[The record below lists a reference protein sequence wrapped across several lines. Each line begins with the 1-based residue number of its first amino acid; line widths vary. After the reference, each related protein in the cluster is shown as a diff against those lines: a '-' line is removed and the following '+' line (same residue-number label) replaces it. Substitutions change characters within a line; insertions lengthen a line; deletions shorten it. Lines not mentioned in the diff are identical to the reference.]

1 MGSAKPP
8 GYLTARGGGAG
19 PPWRV
24 VLCVGGKPCWF
35 GARTEPTLKYGT
47 RNEVVEWMWRKR
59 DELKKAHQREA
70 VGLLGRVRFTELLR
84 RYRAEEL
91 PNMALTSRC
100 SYECT
105 LRPAE
110 LYFVTKLG
118 DPMLDQIHTAH
129 VAQYL
134 SWRRSH
140 GPDGLPNTK
149 PLTATSREKDRA
161 VLHSVFAFADML
173 ELREGNPVHR
183 VPKIKSDAKEPAL
196 LTSDQY
202 EALVK
207 ACEECAAPA
216 VNLYIRVLGETGA
229 RDESEALWLRWEDI
243 DFERGFVTIVSGRDG
258 HRTKSG
264 KTRFVPMTAVLK
276 TALKDHFATNR
287 FTSDSPWIFHH
298 TVTRGGY
305 KRGERVGSFRRAV
318 VSAVTRA
325 NIALK
330 RIKQDQIPDRF
341 VMHDLRHRRVTTWL
355 AEGQTPVD
363 VQYWMGHSSITT
375 TMGYYHH
382 VPKGLRPV
390 GEQSQAP
397 AVEKARGYSHQKS
410 GQGALT

>member
-1 MGSAKPP
+1 VGSAKLP
-8 GYLTARGGGAG
+8 GYLKARSGRIG

-24 VLCVGGKPCWF
+24 ALCVGGKVCWF
-35 GARTEPTLKYGT
+35 GARTEPTLKHGDK
-47 RNEVVEWMWRKR
+47 NEVIEWMWRKHA
-59 DELKKAHQREA
+59 ELKKAHQREA
-70 VGLLGRVRFTELLR
+70 VGLPGRVRFTELLR

-91 PNMALTSRC
+91 PDMALTSRR

-110 LYFVTKLG
+110 HYFVTKLG
-118 DPMLDQIHTAH
+118 DPMLDQIHTPH

-140 GPDGLPNTK
+140 RPDGLPNAK
-149 PLTATSREKDRA
+149 PLSAMSREKDRA

-183 VPKIKSDAKEPAL
+183 VAKIKSDPKQPAL
-196 LTSDQY
+196 LISDQY
-202 EALVK
+202 DALLK
-207 ACEECAAPA
+207 ACEECASPL

-243 DFERGFVTIVSGRDG
+243 DFEKGFVTIVSGRDG

-264 KTRFVPMTAVLK
+264 KTRLVPMTP
-276 TALKDHFATNR
+276 ALKIALQDYFATYR

-305 KRGERVGSFRRAV
+305 RRGERVGSFRRAV
-318 VSAVTRA
+318 ASAVGRA

-330 RIKQDQIPDRF
+330 RQKQDQIPARW

-355 AEGQTPVD
+355 AEGQNVVD
-363 VQYWMGHSSITT
+363 VQYWMGHSSIAI
-375 TMGYYHH
+375 TMGYHH
-382 VPKGLRPV
+382 HIPKGLRPV
-390 GEQSQAP
+390 GEQAQP
-397 AVEKARGYSHQKS
+397 LGEQKARG
-410 GQGALT
+410 